1 MPAPAALRK
10 NSDRSPSVSIRD
22 VARAAGVSYQTVS
35 RVINESPSV
44 KSSTR
49 QAVLETIA
57 RLGFRPNRAARAL
70 AGGPV
75 QSVNVLA
82 SNTSLYGYVAAL
94 EGIEEATR
102 EAGFD
107 MGVRVVE
114 SAAPA
119 DVRDAV
125 ERALE
130 PAGAL
135 IVIAFDRPGL
145 AALDCVPTDVP
156 MAAMIPAPPE
166 HEVPKRPSVW
176 IDESAAAKEATQYLL
191 SLGHKTVHHLSIPT
205 WTGTTPR
212 MSGWRSALEEAG
224 VPVPK
229 PLLSGWSAE
238 WGYEAG
244 KKLARDPKVT
254 AVLCGNDDIALGVM
268 RAMHEARR
276 AIPAEVSIIGFDDVP
291 YARFY
296 TPALTT
302 VRQDFKALGK
312 VCFATLLPLLG
323 PSRLPERLEYPEA
336 QLVIRESAGPPPGA
350 QRGPTKQRRA
360 SSRAPVSK
368 VMAVPG
374 PPGPQQKSAGAGL
387 QTTRGKHVAPDR
399 KMEGAKYEQSNR
411 TGKQHRGALT

>member
-35 RVINESPSV
+35 RVINESPNV

-57 RLGFRPNRAARAL
+57 HLGFRPNRAARAL

-75 QSVNVLA
+75 QSVNVLT
-82 SNTSLYGYVAAL
+82 SNTSLYGFVAAL
-94 EGIEEATR
+94 EGIEEASR

-156 MAAMIPAPPE
+156 VASMIPAPLE

-191 SLGHKTVHHLSIPT
+191 SLGHKTVHHLSIPSL
-205 WTGTTPR
+205 TGTTPR

-244 KKLARDPKVT
+244 QKLARDPKVT
-254 AVLCGNDDIALGVM
+254 ALLCGNDDIALGVM

-276 AIPAEVSIIGFDDVP
+276 PIPAAVSIVGFDDVP
-291 YARFY
+291 QARFY

-312 VCFATLLPLLG
+312 VCFATLLAVLG
-323 PSRLPERLEYPEA
+323 PSRVPERLDYPEA
-336 QLVIRESAGPPPGA
+336 QLVIRESTGPPPGA
-350 QRGPTKQRRA
+350 LRETTVRKRA
-360 SSRAPVSK
+360 SSPPTISK
-368 VMAVPG
+368 VMTMPG
-374 PPGPQQKSAGAGL
+374 QPGSQQKSAGAGL
-387 QTTRGKHVAPDR
+387 QTTRGNHLAPDR
-399 KMEGAKYEQSNR
+399 KIEGAKHEPSNR
-411 TGKQHRGALT
+411 TKEPHRGTLK